1 MIKKDSADFSAVKNN
16 TLLMGDENFAYFSPS
31 EQLKTLIS
39 NYTITFPN
47 KGVISDNYTIV
58 PHGSATL
65 VLTYDGADLRIL
77 IFGPSSKPYFVGK
90 NANEM
95 CIRDR

>member
-47 KGVISDNYTIV
+47 KGVISDN
-58 PHGSATL
+58 
-65 VLTYDGADLRIL
+65 
-77 IFGPSSKPYFVGK
+77 
-90 NANEM
+90 
-95 CIRDR
+95 